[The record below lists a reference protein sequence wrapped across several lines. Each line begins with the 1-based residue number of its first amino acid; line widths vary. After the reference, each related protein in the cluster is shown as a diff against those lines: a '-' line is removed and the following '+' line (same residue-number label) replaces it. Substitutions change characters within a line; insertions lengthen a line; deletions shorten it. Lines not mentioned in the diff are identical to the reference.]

1 MSNNSPSPDSS
12 GFASGFLLGLIVGG
26 AGGYMLSTEKGQEII
41 ESLKENG
48 GEKVKEIMANPIIA
62 DKLADL
68 EKTMAE
74 ARATMQKTSTQATA
88 RVHEVAAQVAA
99 ATATPEP
106 PKKNFFFRSGSPLG
120 K

>member
-1 MSNNSPSPDSS
+1 MSDYQHSDPS

-26 AGGYMLSTEKGQEII
+26 AGGYMLSTDKGQELI

-48 GEKVKEIMANPIIA
+48 GEKVKEIMENPMIA

-74 ARATMQKTSTQATA
+74 ARATLQNTQTDATA
-88 RVHEVAAQVAA
+88 KVHDVAAQIAA
-99 ATATPEP
+99 ATAPPVKE
-106 PKKNFFFRSGSPLG
+106 PKKNFFQRHGMSLG